1 MFGGDLRHANL
12 LINSCLFWGFY
23 GMAGGVHRDPL
34 SVNRTFFWSLLISS
48 PFEKIM
54 LEGMLKKSYKIRR
67 KLCPENQR
75 SIKNGL
81 DSCLSKQEMAK

>member
-12 LINSCLFWGFY
+12 LINSCLFGGFY
-23 GMAGGVHRDPL
+23 GMVWGVQRCPL
-34 SVNRTFFWSLLISS
+34 SVNKIFFGSLLISF

-54 LEGMLKKSYKIRR
+54 VEGMLKKSYKIRR

-81 DSCLSKQEMAK
+81 ESCVSKQEMAK

>member
-54 LEGMLKKSYKIRR
+54 LE
-67 KLCPENQR
+67 
-75 SIKNGL
+75 
-81 DSCLSKQEMAK
+81 